1 MRQNGL
7 GSIIADEMGLGKT
20 IQVICLLLDARNAG
34 RAPSLVIA
42 PATLLENWRREIR
55 RFAPTLKVVVHRGV
69 RRTGFPADLRQR
81 DVVIT
86 SYETAV
92 ADISLLR
99 NLEWEVLVI
108 DEAQAIKNPL
118 AKRTIRLKT
127 LQRRCA
133 VGMTGTPVENKLAD
147 LWSITDFVIPSL
159 LGSLDEFTRD
169 HPDTIDGACMLEPVL
184 TPIIMRRRVSDVAQ
198 ELPDRIDV
206 PQPLELDAESAEVY
220 EVLRLSAAQYAR
232 GNLNTLVTLRMFCTH
247 PWLTNQ
253 FTQTVSAADC
263 SVKLQRLFEIME
275 EIVSENGKA
284 LVFTSYQKA
293 VDLLGQELA
302 GRFGIHTDVLDGRTP
317 VEDRQ
322 PKIDRFSEVRTPAA
336 LVLNP
341 KAAGTGLNIT
351 AANHVIHFNLEW
363 NPAIEDQASARA
375 HRRGQTQVV
384 TVHRLFYVDTVEDV
398 INERMARK
406 RQLAETA
413 VVGTD
418 GNEADAQDILRSLQ
432 VSPMNRSRRG

>member
-1 MRQNGL
+1 
-7 GSIIADEMGLGKT
+7 
-20 IQVICLLLDARNAG
+20 
-34 RAPSLVIA
+34 
-42 PATLLENWRREIR
+42 
-55 RFAPTLKVVVHRGV
+55 
-69 RRTGFPADLRQR
+69 
-81 DVVIT
+81 
-86 SYETAV
+86 
-92 ADISLLR
+92 
-99 NLEWEVLVI
+99 
-108 DEAQAIKNPL
+108 
-118 AKRTIRLKT
+118 
-127 LQRRCA
+127 
-133 VGMTGTPVENKLAD
+133 
-147 LWSITDFVIPSL
+147 
-159 LGSLDEFTRD
+159 
-169 HPDTIDGACMLEPVL
+169 
-184 TPIIMRRRVSDVAQ
+184 
-198 ELPDRIDV
+198 LPDRIDV